1 MMDKTCRGFAEALA
15 AREPVPGGGSASAFV
30 GALGAS
36 LCGMVARYGATNP
49 ALADRADD
57 LTHAFAQADE
67 LAQELVDL
75 VAEDVRAYGQVSAAY
90 GISREDPAR
99 PAAIQDALHVAAMPP
114 YRIMDACGRA
124 LALLEDMAD
133 KGSRQL
139 LSDVACG
146 AVFCRAAMQGASL
159 TLFANTTSMKDR
171 ARAEELEAACDDLL
185 DTWLPRADALARRAA
200 DAARKRGVAMAEL
213 LKGAPVARALTE
225 ELAARCTALRERGVV
240 PTLAIV
246 RVGEREDDLSYER
259 GALKRCEKVGI
270 EARRLLLPANVSQ
283 DELLAAIKDINA
295 DPAVHGCLMFRP
307 LPAGLDEDAVAAA
320 LDSAKD
326 VDSMTP
332 ASLLTTLSGRGE
344 GFAPCTAEAVLALLD
359 HYGVE
364 LDGAKVAVVGR
375 SLVIGRSVAAMLT
388 ARNATVTTCH
398 THTRDLA
405 SECRV
410 ADIVVAAVGRART
423 IGTDA
428 VRGGQTIIDVGI
440 NWDEAA
446 GKLVGDVDF
455 DAAEPIVGA
464 ITPVP
469 GGVGA
474 VTTAILAK
482 HVIEA
487 AERASK

>member
-1 MMDKTCRGFAEALA
+1 
-15 AREPVPGGGSASAFV
+15 
-30 GALGAS
+30 
-36 LCGMVARYGATNP
+36 
-49 ALADRADD
+49 
-57 LTHAFAQADE
+57 
-67 LAQELVDL
+67 
-75 VAEDVRAYGQVSAAY
+75 
-90 GISREDPAR
+90 
-99 PAAIQDALHVAAMPP
+99 
-114 YRIMDACGRA
+114 
-124 LALLEDMAD
+124 
-133 KGSRQL
+133 
-139 LSDVACG
+139 
-146 AVFCRAAMQGASL
+146 
-159 TLFANTTSMKDR
+159 
-171 ARAEELEAACDDLL
+171 
-185 DTWLPRADALARRAA
+185 
-200 DAARKRGVAMAEL
+200 MAEL

-225 ELAARCTALRERGVV
+225 ELVARCVALRERGVL

-270 EARRLLLPANVSQ
+270 EARRVLLPADVSQ

-295 DPAVHGCLMFRP
+295 NPAVHGCLVFRP

-320 LDSAKD
+320 LDPAKD

-359 HYGVE
+359 HYSVE

-375 SLVIGRSVAAMLT
+375 SLVIGRPVAAMLT

-405 SECRV
+405 AECRS
-410 ADIVVAAVGRART
+410 ADIVVAAVGRAST
-423 IGTDA
+423 IGADA
-428 VRGGQTIIDVGI
+428 VREGQAVIDVGI

-446 GKLVGDVDF
+446 GKLVGDIDF
-455 DAAEPIVGA
+455 DAAEPVVNA

>member
-1 MMDKTCRGFAEALA
+1 
-15 AREPVPGGGSASAFV
+15 
-30 GALGAS
+30 
-36 LCGMVARYGATNP
+36 
-49 ALADRADD
+49 
-57 LTHAFAQADE
+57 
-67 LAQELVDL
+67 
-75 VAEDVRAYGQVSAAY
+75 
-90 GISREDPAR
+90 
-99 PAAIQDALHVAAMPP
+99 
-114 YRIMDACGRA
+114 
-124 LALLEDMAD
+124 
-133 KGSRQL
+133 
-139 LSDVACG
+139 
-146 AVFCRAAMQGASL
+146 
-159 TLFANTTSMKDR
+159 
-171 ARAEELEAACDDLL
+171 
-185 DTWLPRADALARRAA
+185 
-200 DAARKRGVAMAEL
+200 MAEL

-225 ELAARCTALRERGVV
+225 ELAARCVALRGQGIV

-270 EARRLLLPANVSQ
+270 EARRADVSQ
-283 DELLAAIKDINA
+283 DELLAAIEGINA

-320 LDSAKD
+320 LDPAKD

-375 SLVIGRSVAAMLT
+375 SLVIGRPVAALLT

-405 SECRV
+405 AECRA

-423 IGTDA
+423 IGADA
-428 VRGGQTIIDVGI
+428 VREGQTIIDVGI

-455 DAAEPIVGA
+455 DAAEPIVDA

>member
-1 MMDKTCRGFAEALA
+1 M
-15 AREPVPGGGSASAFV
+15 
-30 GALGAS
+30 
-36 LCGMVARYGATNP
+36 
-49 ALADRADD
+49 
-57 LTHAFAQADE
+57 
-67 LAQELVDL
+67 
-75 VAEDVRAYGQVSAAY
+75 
-90 GISREDPAR
+90 
-99 PAAIQDALHVAAMPP
+99 AM
-114 YRIMDACGRA
+114 
-124 LALLEDMAD
+124 
-133 KGSRQL
+133 
-139 LSDVACG
+139 
-146 AVFCRAAMQGASL
+146 
-159 TLFANTTSMKDR
+159 
-171 ARAEELEAACDDLL
+171 
-185 DTWLPRADALARRAA
+185 
-200 DAARKRGVAMAEL
+200 L
-213 LKGAPVARALTE
+213 LKGADAARALTE
-225 ELAARCTALRERGVV
+225 QLREQAEELKKNGTE
-240 PTLAIV
+240 PCLAIL
-246 RVGEREDDLSYER
+246 RVGAREDDLSYER

-270 EARRLLLPANVSQ
+270 TVRQVVLPEDAGQQELMDNIRSLNE
-283 DELLAAIKDINA
+283 DER
-295 DPAVHGCLMFRP
+295 VHGVLMFRP

-320 LDSAKD
+320 LDPAKD

-375 SLVIGRSVAAMLT
+375 SLVIGRPVAAMLT

-398 THTRDLA
+398 THTHDLA
-405 SECRV
+405 AECRA

-423 IGTDA
+423 IDVDA
-428 VRGGQTIIDVGI
+428 VREGQTIIDVGI

-446 GKLVGDVDF
+446 GKLVGDVDS
-455 DAAEPIVGA
+455 DAAEPVVNA